1 MNPILFL
8 IAWIA
13 ILTTTILIFI
23 IELPLKVICTIMS
36 IIFLLIVAFTAP
48 LFDRDIKISNK
59 VETFIENFV
68 KYGLHISEWL
78 FIKTFKKYKDLLI

>member
-13 ILTTTILIFI
+13 ILTMTLVTLVL
-23 IELPLKVICTIMS
+23 ELPLKVICATLS
-36 IIFLLIVAFTAP
+36 IVFLLIIAFTAP
-48 LFDRDIKISNK
+48 LFDREIKISNK
-59 VETFIENFV
+59 IENFIENFV